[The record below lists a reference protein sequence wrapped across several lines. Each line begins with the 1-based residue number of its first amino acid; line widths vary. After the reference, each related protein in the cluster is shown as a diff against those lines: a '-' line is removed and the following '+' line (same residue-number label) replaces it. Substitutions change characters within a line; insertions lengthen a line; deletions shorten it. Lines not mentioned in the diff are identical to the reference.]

1 MDSCL
6 LDGFVRSNTA
16 IKEEHGTGYKPPKL
30 HIKPPASRMM
40 EFMSS
45 SVLLMLLKKQ

>member
-1 MDSCL
+1 MDGCL
-6 LDGFVRSNTA
+6 LDGFVGSNTV

-45 SVLLMLLKKQ
+45 VLLMLLKKQ

>member
-1 MDSCL
+1 MNGCL
-6 LDGFVRSNTA
+6 LDGFVGSNTV

-30 HIKPPASRMM
+30 YIKPLASRMM

-45 SVLLMLLKKQ
+45 SVLLM